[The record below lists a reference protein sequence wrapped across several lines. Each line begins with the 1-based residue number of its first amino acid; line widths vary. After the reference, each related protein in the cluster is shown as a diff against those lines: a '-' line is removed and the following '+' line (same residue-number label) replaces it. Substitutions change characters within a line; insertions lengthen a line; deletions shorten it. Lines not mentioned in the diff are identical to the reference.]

1 MNNMKERKMN
11 KDVAVV
17 GCSGAGLLAAYELA
31 RKGTSVRV
39 FDAAEELTPASRT
52 LIVTSKIKELCF
64 PLQNDAILNEIH
76 GFELFT
82 DGKMATIP
90 FVYPDL
96 VIDRSL
102 VIRSLASMAKAEGA
116 EIHMGHKFLRFN
128 GSNGKGLSF
137 SVEKNGNRDEEEKTA
152 RVVIGADGAM
162 SRVAESAGWPA
173 LGLAHLIQAV
183 VNLPKKYAPDLAK
196 IWFIPDET
204 PYFFWLIPE
213 SRQRG
218 VLGLIGDDKETS
230 RASLE
235 HFLEKKNLEPLEFQE
250 AQVPLWSEWLPVRR
264 KIGGGEVYL
273 VGDAACHVKVT
284 TVGGVVS
291 GFLGALG
298 VAEAVLNG
306 GESRRLRALRLE
318 LTIHRWIRKLLH
330 RFSQE
335 DYVRLLSLL
344 NKPAKEVLKRI
355 PRDEAARMI
364 WHLVLRQPRLML
376 FGLRALLEHPGKN
389 H

>member
-1 MNNMKERKMN
+1 MK

-31 RKGTSVRV
+31 RKGASVQV
-39 FDAAEELTPASRT
+39 FDSAEELTPASRT
-52 LIVTSKIKELCF
+52 LIVTSKLKELCF
-64 PLQNDAILNEIH
+64 PLQNSAVINEIR
-76 GFELFT
+76 GFELFA

-116 EIHMGHKFLRFN
+116 EIHMGHRFLRFN
-128 GSNGKGLSF
+128 GSNGKGLNF
-137 SVEKNGNRDEEEKTA
+137 SVQKNGNREEEEMTA
-152 RVVIGADGAM
+152 RVVIGADGAT
-162 SRVAESAGWPA
+162 SKVAESAGWP
-173 LGLAHLIQAV
+173 GLRLAQLTQAV
-183 VNLPKKYAPDLAK
+183 VNLPKKYAPDLTK

-218 VLGLIGDDKETS
+218 VLGLIGNDKTAS
-230 RASLE
+230 CASLE
-235 HFLEKKNLEPLEFQE
+235 RFLEKKNLEPLEFQE
-250 AQVPLWSEWLPVRR
+250 AQVPLWSEWLPVS
-264 KIGGGEVYL
+264 KKMGDGEVYL
-273 VGDAACHVKVT
+273 VGDAAGHVKVT

-291 GFLGALG
+291 GFVGALG

-306 GESRRLRALRLE
+306 GDSRRLRSLRLE
-318 LTIHRWIRKLLH
+318 LTIHRWLRKLLH

-335 DYVRLLSLL
+335 DYVKLLGLL
-344 NKPAKEVLKRI
+344 NTPAKEVLKRI
-355 PRDEAARMI
+355 PRDEASRMVR
-364 WHLVLRQPRLML
+364 HLLLRQPRLVL
-376 FGLRALLEHPGKN
+376 FGLRMLLNRKASR
-389 H
+389 

>member
-1 MNNMKERKMN
+1 MK

-17 GCSGAGLLAAYELA
+17 GCSAAGLLAAYELA
-31 RKGTSVRV
+31 RKGTSVQV
-39 FDAAEELTPASRT
+39 FDSAEELTPASRT
-52 LIVTSKIKELCF
+52 LIVTSKLKELCF
-64 PLQNDAILNEIH
+64 PLQNRAVINEIR
-76 GFELFT
+76 GFELFA

-137 SVEKNGNRDEEEKTA
+137 SVRKNGNPNEEEMTA
-152 RVVIGADGAM
+152 RVVIGADGAT
-162 SRVAESAGWPA
+162 SKVAESAGWPA
-173 LGLAHLIQAV
+173 LRLAHLTQAV
-183 VNLPKKYAPDLAK
+183 VNLPKKYASDLTK

-213 SRQRG
+213 SRQSG
-218 VLGLIGDDKETS
+218 VLGLIGNDQETS

-235 HFLEKKNLEPLEFQE
+235 HFLEKKNLKPLEFQE
-250 AQVPLWSEWLPVRR
+250 AQVPLWSEWLPVS
-264 KIGGGEVYL
+264 KKMGDGEVYL
-273 VGDAACHVKVT
+273 VGDAAGHVKVT

-298 VAEAVLNG
+298 VAEVVLNG
-306 GESRRLRALRLE
+306 GDSQRLRVLRLE
-318 LTIHRWIRKLLH
+318 LTIHCWLRKLLH

-335 DYVRLLSLL
+335 DYVRLLGLL

-355 PRDEAARMI
+355 PRDDAARMVR
-364 WHLVLRQPRLML
+364 HLLFRQPRLVL
-376 FGLRALLEHPGKN
+376 FGLRALFKRAR
-389 H
+389 

>member
-1 MNNMKERKMN
+1 VDNIGEGKMK

-31 RKGTSVRV
+31 RKGASVQV
-39 FDAAEELTPASRT
+39 FDAEENLNPASRT
-52 LIVTSKIKELCF
+52 LIVTSKLKELCF
-64 PLQNDAILNEIH
+64 PLQNSAIINEIR
-76 GFELFT
+76 GFELFA

-128 GSNGKGLSF
+128 GSNGKGLNF
-137 SVEKNGNRDEEEKTA
+137 SVQKNGNPNEEEMTA
-152 RVVIGADGAM
+152 RVVIGADGAT
-162 SRVAESAGWPA
+162 SKVAESAGWPA
-173 LGLAHLIQAV
+173 LRLAHLTQAV
-183 VNLPKKYAPDLAK
+183 VNLPKKYAPDLTK
-196 IWFIPDET
+196 IWFIPEET

-218 VLGLIGDDKETS
+218 VLGLIGDEKKAS

-250 AQVPLWSEWLPVRR
+250 AQVPLWSEWLPVS
-264 KIGGGEVYL
+264 KKMGDGEVYL
-273 VGDAACHVKVT
+273 VGDAAGHVKVT

-306 GESRRLRALRLE
+306 GDSQRLRALRLE
-318 LTIHRWIRKLLH
+318 LTIHRWLRKLLH

-335 DYVRLLSLL
+335 DYVRLLGLL

-355 PRDEAARMI
+355 PRDEAARMVR
-364 WHLVLRQPRLML
+364 HLLLRQPRLVL
-376 FGLRALLEHPGKN
+376 FGLRALFKRAR
-389 H
+389 

>member
-1 MNNMKERKMN
+1 MK

-17 GCSGAGLLAAYELA
+17 GCSAAGLLVAYELA

-39 FDAAEELTPASRT
+39 FDSAEELNPASRT
-52 LIVTSKIKELCF
+52 LIVTSKLKELCF
-64 PLQNDAILNEIH
+64 PLGSDAILNEIR

-90 FVYPDL
+90 FARPDL
-96 VIDRSL
+96 VIDRSR
-102 VIRSLASMAKAEGA
+102 VIRSLASRAKAEGA
-116 EIHMGHKFLRFN
+116 EIHMGHNFLRFN

-137 SVEKNGNRDEEEKTA
+137 FIEKNGNGEEREKTA
-152 RVVIGADGAM
+152 TVVIGADGAT
-162 SRVAESAGWPA
+162 SKVAESAGWPA
-173 LGLAHLIQAV
+173 LRLGHLVQAV
-183 VNLPKKYAPDLAK
+183 VSLPKKYAPDLTK
-196 IWFIPDET
+196 IWFIPEET

-218 VLGLIGDDKETS
+218 VLGLIGNDQETS
-230 RASLE
+230 PASLE

-250 AQVPLWSEWLPVRR
+250 AQVPLWSRWLPVRR

-298 VAEAVLNG
+298 AAEAILNG
-306 GESRRLRALRLE
+306 G
-318 LTIHRWIRKLLH
+318 
-330 RFSQE
+330 
-335 DYVRLLSLL
+335 
-344 NKPAKEVLKRI
+344 
-355 PRDEAARMI
+355 
-364 WHLVLRQPRLML
+364 
-376 FGLRALLEHPGKN
+376 
-389 H
+389 

>member
-1 MNNMKERKMN
+1 MK

-17 GCSGAGLLAAYELA
+17 GCSAAGLLAAYELA
-31 RKGTSVRV
+31 RKGASVQV
-39 FDAAEELTPASRT
+39 FDAEENLNPASRT

-64 PLQNDAILNEIH
+64 PLGSGAILNEIH

-137 SVEKNGNRDEEEKTA
+137 SVKKNGNREEEEKTA
-152 RVVIGADGAM
+152 RVVIGADGAT
-162 SRVAESAGWPA
+162 SKVAESAGWPA
-173 LGLAHLIQAV
+173 LRLASLIQAV
-183 VNLPKKYAPDLAK
+183 VNLPKKYAPDLTK
-196 IWFIPDET
+196 IWFIPEET

-213 SRQRG
+213 SMQRG

-250 AQVPLWSEWLPVRR
+250 AQVPLYSEWLPVRR
-264 KIGGGEVYL
+264 KIGDGEVYL
-273 VGDAACHVKVT
+273 VGDAACHVKMT

-298 VAEAVLNG
+298 VADAILNG
-306 GESRRLRALRLE
+306 GDSQRLRALRLE
-318 LTIHRWIRKLLH
+318 LTIHRWLRKLLH

-364 WHLVLRQPRLML
+364 WHLLLSQPQLLL
-376 FGLRALLEHPGKN
+376 FGFGALFKHAKKN
-389 H
+389 LDQ